1 MLYQQRQIRQA
12 VFRLFQRSGRLLV
25 VVLKLR
31 DFLLQIGIVGNA
43 VLVEKYHC
51 AGGAFQVFNF
61 CPAFI
66 ACGLLRLDAVFNV
79 NQQRHAA
86 ALRLRRFQNDFALD
100 AFGYGFLGVGFTQR
114 LCTGE
119 SLLTGSAE

>member
-12 VFRLFQRSGRLLV
+12 VFRRFQRSGRLLV

-51 AGGAFQVFNF
+51 AGGAF
-61 CPAFI
+61 
-66 ACGLLRLDAVFNV
+66 
-79 NQQRHAA
+79 
-86 ALRLRRFQNDFALD
+86 
-100 AFGYGFLGVGFTQR
+100 
-114 LCTGE
+114 
-119 SLLTGSAE
+119 